1 MDKNTVVGLLLILGL
16 LVGYS
21 YWVSP
26 SKEEL
31 QERKRIQDSLSLVQS
46 KQAIE
51 KNAVATEEVSTSNT
65 ISTTDTITTL
75 FRMKKKNQNMLHL
88 SAHRKHRKIHFP

>member
-51 KNAVATEEVSTSNT
+51 KCCSNRR
-65 ISTTDTITTL
+65 SQYKQYY
-75 FRMKKKNQNMLHL
+75 FHNRHY
-88 SAHRKHRKIHFP
+88 HHPYFV